1 TGPRPPDAVRQAAG
15 AGDRCRRGIGSLG
28 TAVDRGRQR
37 IRGTLGVGVGGKSR
51 HIGGG
56 SMSIVGLALLL
67 ALCIPIIAILL
78 DSPVG
83 RALARRLESTPVPQ
97 PEPTPAIAELERR
110 MLLLEGD
117 VEILQQTIT
126 ELQDENQFLQRLL
139 EEKRDPP
146 SLPADG
152 M

>member
-1 TGPRPPDAVRQAAG
+1 
-15 AGDRCRRGIGSLG
+15 
-28 TAVDRGRQR
+28 
-37 IRGTLGVGVGGKSR
+37 
-51 HIGGG
+51 
-56 SMSIVGLALLL
+56 MSIVGLALLL

>member
-1 TGPRPPDAVRQAAG
+1 
-15 AGDRCRRGIGSLG
+15 
-28 TAVDRGRQR
+28 
-37 IRGTLGVGVGGKSR
+37 
-51 HIGGG
+51 
-56 SMSIVGLALLL
+56 MSIVGMALLL

-83 RALARRLESTPVPQ
+83 RALTRRLETTPVPQ
-97 PEPTPAIAELERR
+97 PEESPAMAELARR

-117 VEILQQTIT
+117 VEILQQTVT

-152 M
+152 A